1 VHLVPRPREDARAG
15 LPLETEAF
23 WVDKTPAL
31 EPEELAREAAA
42 LRARLAR

>member
-1 VHLVPRPREDARAG
+1 